1 VINLKACFAT
11 PTLKATLMQI
21 LSGAFGTA
29 GSVGWI
35 MTLLMDNL
43 GLDFGTVWW
52 IWLGGYLFI
61 ALLKIIIWTPNNVP
75 MAKTNDEF
83 SLMENSVILNSISC
97 SGEKKEVESSSKAPP
112 KPDVSYLKLVF
123 GSSKGTFMYILVL
136 VGHIAMV
143 IRRQAFTSWLGSGWP
158 EWVAQETDPKEFN
171 EKINEFQSILAI
183 AFFPVNI
190 IPGLMIGCPSQPYEF
205 NEFKTCSHRNMDN

>member
-1 VINLKACFAT
+1 MINLKACFAT

-52 IWLGGYLFI
+52 IWLGGYLSI
-61 ALLKIIIWTPNNVP
+61 ALLKIIIWTPNIVP
-75 MAKTNDEF
+75 MVKTNDEF
-83 SLMENSVILNSISC
+83 SLMENSVILNCISC
-97 SGEKKEVESSSKAPP
+97 SGENKEDKTSSKAPP
-112 KPDVSYLKLVF
+112 KSDVSYLKLVF

-158 EWVAQETDPKEFN
+158 EWVAQETDPKVFN
-171 EKINEFQSILAI
+171 EEINEFQSILAI

-190 IPGLMIGCPSQPYEF
+190 IPGLMIGGLQRLFEF
-205 NEFKTCSHRNMDN
+205 N

>member
-1 VINLKACFAT
+1 
-11 PTLKATLMQI
+11 MRH
-21 LSGAFGTA
+21 GTA
-29 GSVGWI
+29 RHVPCRAVSACLCRAVPENFPS
-35 MTLLMDNL
+35 L
-43 GLDFGTVWW
+43 V
-52 IWLGGYLFI
+52 
-61 ALLKIIIWTPNNVP
+61 KIILFTPNHVP

-83 SLMENSVILNSISC
+83 SLIENSVIMNCISC
-97 SGEKKEVESSSKAPP
+97 SKEDKETKSSSKTPP

-123 GSSKGTFMYILVL
+123 GSSKGTFMYVLVL

-171 EKINEFQSILAI
+171 EQINEFQSILAI

-190 IPGLMIGCPSQPYEF
+190 IPGLMIGES
-205 NEFKTCSHRNMDN
+205 